1 VPHNQIIMSDRPRI
15 YLDNAATSFPK
26 PEAVFAAVDHYN
38 RNVGAAVGRGAY
50 SASVEV
56 QGTVN
61 RCRKQAADFFG
72 AESPDC
78 IIFTF
83 NGTDSL
89 NLALHG
95 LLKQGDHVVASK
107 IEHNSVLRPLR
118 ELQLRKG
125 IEVSYVDTDAT
136 GRIEPADVKAALRPN
151 TKLIALIH
159 ASNVTGTIQPIA
171 DVGEIARN
179 AGVLFLVDAAQSAG
193 HLPID
198 LRNLPVDLLACPGHK
213 GLLGPLGTGLLYIR
227 PGIETQLESIRQGG
241 TGSQSEDDQQPETL
255 PDKYESGNHNA
266 PGLYGL
272 ETAFGY
278 LQERGI
284 KSLRAHE
291 QQLTTQLLNGL
302 STIPKLEL
310 FGPKNTEEQVGV
322 VSVSLPGFDPQIL
335 STILDENF
343 SIQTRAGLHCAPGV
357 HKSIGTFE
365 TGGTVRLSTGPFTT
379 AEDIDTAVAALREIA
394 GKT

>member
-1 VPHNQIIMSDRPRI
+1 MVMSENNHI

-26 PEAVFAAVDHYN
+26 PEAVYAAVDHYN
-38 RNVGAAVGRGAY
+38 RHVGAAFGRSAY
-50 SASVEV
+50 QSALEV

-61 RCRKQAADFFG
+61 RCRKQAAEFFG
-72 AESPDC
+72 AESPER

-95 LLKQGDHVVASK
+95 LLKPGDHVVTSK

-118 ELQLRKG
+118 ELRVRKE
-125 IEVSYVDTDAT
+125 IDVSYLEADST
-136 GRIEPADVKAALRPN
+136 GLIEPADVKAAIQPN
-151 TKLIALIH
+151 TKLITLIH

-171 DVGEIARN
+171 DVGEIAHN
-179 AGVLFLVDAAQSAG
+179 ADALFLVDAAQSAG

-198 LRNLPVDLLACPGHK
+198 LRNLPLDLLACPGHK

-227 PGIETQLESIRQGG
+227 PGIEEKLCSIRQGG

-272 ETAFGY
+272 EAAFGH

-284 KSLRAHE
+284 ESIRAHE
-291 QQLTTQLLNGL
+291 QQLTKQLLNGL
-302 STIPKLEL
+302 STIPNLEL
-310 FGPKNTEEQVGV
+310 FGPKNIEEQVGV
-322 VSVSLPGFDPQIL
+322 VSISLPGFDPQVL

-357 HKSIGTFE
+357 HKNIGTFE
-365 TGGTVRLSTGPFTT
+365 TGGTVRLSTGQFTSV
-379 AEDIDTAVAALREIA
+379 EDIDAAVLAIREVAKA
-394 GKT
+394 G

>member
-1 VPHNQIIMSDRPRI
+1 MSDTSRI

-26 PEAVFAAVDHYN
+26 PEAVYAAVDHYN
-38 RNVGAAVGRGAY
+38 RHVGAAVGRSAY
-50 SASVEV
+50 SSAVDV

-61 RCRKQAADFFG
+61 RCRKQAAELFG
-72 AESPDC
+72 AESPDR

-95 LLKQGDHVVASK
+95 LLKPGDHVVTSK

-118 ELQLRKG
+118 ELQIRRG
-125 IEVSYVDTDAT
+125 IEVSYVDADST
-136 GRIEPADVKAALRPN
+136 GRIKPADVKAAVQPN

-179 AGVLFLVDAAQSAG
+179 ADALFLVDAAQSAG

-198 LRNLPVDLLACPGHK
+198 LRNLPIDLLACPGHK

-227 PGIETQLESIRQGG
+227 PGIEEQLASIRQGG

-272 ETAFGY
+272 EAAFGF
-278 LQERGI
+278 LQEQGVE
-284 KSLRAHE
+284 SLRAHE
-291 QQLTTQLLNGL
+291 RQLTAQLLNAL
-302 STIPKLEL
+302 SAIPNLEL
-310 FGPKNTEEQVGV
+310 FGPNNTEEQVGV
-322 VSVSLPGFDPQIL
+322 VSVSLPGFDPQVL

-357 HKSIGTFE
+357 HKSIGTFK
-365 TGGTVRLSTGPFTT
+365 TGGTVRLSIGPFTT
-379 AEDIDTAVAALREIA
+379 TDDIDSAVAAMRDVA
-394 GKT
+394 GTG